1 MRSVESLNA
10 LSVLW
15 ANAMTRSLVDASLI
29 LAVVLLVWYPLRR
42 RISSQMAYG
51 LFLLVLLKAAFP
63 VPVHLPAHADVA
75 PHEGHGSSPTGKR
88 LPRFLSHGLGTTP
101 MPPSRLP
108 SRTRLYFYLS
118 TSREISCRLRS
129 SESLYGRAKI

>member
-88 LPRFLSHGLGTTP
+88 LPRFCLTGWVQPPCHLRDYLRERGSTLSLNFE
-101 MPPSRLP
+101 RN
-108 SRTRLYFYLS
+108 
-118 TSREISCRLRS
+118 SCRLRS